1 MKKKLLLVLA
11 AGLAV
16 VSANAGTL
24 KQVKQTGKRLNQ
36 RNINMM
42 RLDGEYALSSYNLN
56 PNVAPSLASTT
67 SSGLL
72 VVEAGS
78 SPNLYTALVSESHCL
93 TANQELNMVMFN
105 RRRNNT
111 SFGNSG
117 FVQASISTNGG
128 VSFDSLLTVVGDSSD
143 THLCRYPNGAIV
155 NPIGN
160 TNPNNAFIVSS
171 GPWHPG
177 ADWKGNFFGSVNAN
191 GANYDNYFVDNTAL
205 QTGEIKSDFARI
217 SAQSTD
223 NEMYYTM
230 GGQFTDANGTTWAAQ
245 DYQYAVLH
253 AGKLNTTTNTF
264 DWTSRAFP
272 HTFRKDPTDLTKS
285 VSSVAQTAWSQDGNV
300 GYVFY
305 MGEDSATFD
314 SLKTYQPIVY
324 KTTDGGQTWNFMSMF
339 NFGTLSNLT
348 SALRSTRQGTKRPF
362 FSTQF
367 GVGSTVDYNNELHI
381 VSVISAASTDH
392 PDSLEYTWNIPHIV
406 ADVHTTPTGWG
417 AFVLDSLNTDVVS
430 DTLSPWQ
437 ASDNSGGN
445 GWDARIQISRTK
457 DGKRIFYG
465 WMDTDTTWAVTT
477 NEFPDIYAK
486 GLNVENNTLTATK
499 NFTANDNV
507 LHGKINWMYM
517 QYTTLKN
524 SLGGYDL
531 GFTTTQSY
539 DGSNDALSAV
549 KHYYIKGI
557 SFSDPEFNN
566 VDCSSLKVDN
576 ITITYPSSTTTNNG
590 ALTANISGGVA
601 PYTYS
606 WNTSPAQT
614 TQTAS
619 NLGVGTYYL
628 TVSDSLGCVTNS
640 SVSISLES
648 VKSIDF
654 TKAVQVYPNPTNGV
668 VYLNIS
674 NELGNNASVQVTT
687 IDGKVVYNATNMSTS
702 TINKIDFSSLK
713 SGLYFVKITSGNNS
727 GVIKINKL

>member
-1 MKKKLLLVLA
+1 
-11 AGLAV
+11 
-16 VSANAGTL
+16 
-24 KQVKQTGKRLNQ
+24 
-36 RNINMM
+36 
-42 RLDGEYALSSYNLN
+42 
-56 PNVAPSLASTT
+56 
-67 SSGLL
+67 
-72 VVEAGS
+72 
-78 SPNLYTALVSESHCL
+78 
-93 TANQELNMVMFN
+93 
-105 RRRNNT
+105 
-111 SFGNSG
+111 
-117 FVQASISTNGG
+117 
-128 VSFDSLLTVVGDSSD
+128 
-143 THLCRYPNGAIV
+143 
-155 NPIGN
+155 
-160 TNPNNAFIVSS
+160 
-171 GPWHPG
+171 
-177 ADWKGNFFGSVNAN
+177 
-191 GANYDNYFVDNTAL
+191 
-205 QTGEIKSDFARI
+205 
-217 SAQSTD
+217 
-223 NEMYYTM
+223 
-230 GGQFTDANGTTWAAQ
+230 
-245 DYQYAVLH
+245 
-253 AGKLNTTTNTF
+253 
-264 DWTSRAFP
+264 
-272 HTFRKDPTDLTKS
+272 
-285 VSSVAQTAWSQDGNV
+285 
-300 GYVFY
+300 

-314 SLKTYQPIVY
+314 SLKAFQPIVY
-324 KTTDGGQTWNFMSMF
+324 KTTDGGQTWNFIPMF

-381 VSVISAASTDH
+381 VGVISSASTDH
-392 PDSLEYTWNIPHIV
+392 PDSLEYTWNIPRIIT
-406 ADVHTTPTGWG
+406 DVHTTATGWD
-417 AFVLDSLNTDVVS
+417 AIVLDSLITDVVS

-445 GWDARIQISRTK
+445 GWDSRIQISRTK

-654 TKAVQVYPNPTNGV
+654 TKAVQVYPNPTNGI

-674 NELGNNASVQVTT
+674 NELGNNANVQVTS

>member
-16 VSANAGTL
+16 VTANAGTP
-24 KQVKQTGKRLNQ
+24 KQVKQTGKHLNQ
-36 RNINMM
+36 RTKNMM
-42 RLDGEYALSSYNLN
+42 RLDGEYTLSSYNLN

-78 SPNLYTALVSESHCL
+78 SPNLFTALVSESHCL
-93 TANQELNMVMFN
+93 TANQDLNMVMFN
-105 RRRNNT
+105 RRRNST

-117 FVQASISTNGG
+117 FIQASVSTNGG
-128 VSFDSLLTVVGDSSD
+128 VSFDSLITVVGDSSD
-143 THLCRYPNGAIV
+143 THFCRYPNGAIV

-160 TNPNNAFIVSS
+160 TNPNNAFIVST

-177 ADWKGNFFGSVNAN
+177 ANWQGNFFGSVNAN
-191 GANYDNYFVDNTAL
+191 GANYNTYFGDNTAL
-205 QTGEIKSDFARI
+205 QTGELKSDFARI

-230 GGQFTDANGTTWAAQ
+230 GGQYTDANGTTWAAQ

-253 AGKLNTTTNTF
+253 SGKLNHTTNKF
-264 DWTSRAFP
+264 DWSNKGFP
-272 HTFRKDPTDLTKS
+272 HSFRRDPADNTKS

-305 MGEDSATFD
+305 IGEDSLTFD
-314 SLKTYQPIVY
+314 SLKAFQPIVY
-324 KTTDGGQTWNFMSMF
+324 KTTDGGQTWNFIPMF
-339 NFGTLSNLT
+339 NFSTLSNLT
-348 SALRSTRQGTKRPF
+348 SKLRATRQGTKRPF

-367 GVGSTVDYNNELHI
+367 GVGSTVDSNNELHI
-381 VSVISAASTDH
+381 VSVISSASTDH
-392 PDSLEYTWNIPHIV
+392 PDSLEFTWNLPRIIT
-406 ADVHTTPTGWG
+406 DVHTSSNGWN
-417 AFVLDSLNTDVVS
+417 AIVLDSLNTDVVS
-430 DTLSPWQ
+430 DSLSPWQ

-486 GLNVENNTLTATK
+486 GYNVEDSTLTPTR
-499 NFTANDNV
+499 NFTLNDNV

-517 QYTTLKN
+517 QYITLKN
-524 SLGGYDL
+524 ALGGYDL

-557 SFSDPEFNN
+557 SFSDADFNN
-566 VDCSSLKVDN
+566 IDCSSLKVDN
-576 ITITYPSSTTTNNG
+576 ITITYPSSTTSNNG
-590 ALTANISGGVA
+590 ALTAVVSGGVA
-601 PYTYS
+601 PYSYLWST
-606 WNTSPAQT
+606 TPAQT
-614 TQTAS
+614 SAS
-619 NLGVGTYYL
+619 ISNVGEGTYFV
-628 TVSDSLGCVTNS
+628 TVSDAQGCITSLSAT
-640 SVSISLES
+640 ISLQS
-648 VKSIDF
+648 VKSIDMS
-654 TKAVQVYPNPTNGV
+654 KLVQVYPNPSNGV
-668 VYLNIS
+668 LFMNMS
-674 NELGNNASVQVTT
+674 SELGNNISVQITSV
-687 IDGKVVYNATNMSTS
+687 DGKLVYQASNVNSTNVYKADISNLT
-702 TINKIDFSSLK
+702 
-713 SGLYFVKITSGNNS
+713 SGLYFVKINAGNKS